1 MMIIE
6 FIICLLLIM
15 VHRTVQLQLQNQQ
28 MYSPLWKGPS
38 PNWFDKEMMT
48 HGKYLIESYN
58 KFSGKELVS
67 MELYRKDP
75 EKAIKEMFMNCN
87 RIVLSHG
94 TQKDNDGP
102 ILNYGNTAALKL
114 FAADWES
121 LTKMPSKFTAC
132 DVDRDLRQK
141 FMQTVTDKGYVDNY
155 TGVRIGLNK
164 VKFAI
169 KEAEVWNIVIQGT
182 YFGQAASFE
191 KYEFL

>member
-1 MMIIE
+1 
-6 FIICLLLIM
+6 M

-28 MYSPLWKGPS
+28 LYSPLWKGPS
-38 PNWFDKEMMT
+38 PNWFDPEMIT
-48 HGKYLIESYN
+48 HGGYLIESYN
-58 KFSGKELVS
+58 KLSGKELVN
-67 MELYRKDP
+67 MELYSKDP

-114 FAADWES
+114 FAADWDS
-121 LTKMPSKFTAC
+121 LTKMPSRYTASTE
-132 DVDRDLRQK
+132 VDRDLRQK

-182 YFGQAASFE
+182 YIGQAASFE